1 MSLDKNISN
10 GASTGPIITNHPQY
24 PARGGIMNYAIVVLI
39 TAILGLGATGHSNGG
54 SHSKTSS
61 SGGGS
66 SQCSIF

>member
-1 MSLDKNISN
+1 
-10 GASTGPIITNHPQY
+10 
-24 PARGGIMNYAIVVLI
+24 MNYAIVVLI